1 MELQINNLFIM
12 RHIKILIFVAAHFP
26 TGSCMNRPNYHIYIE
41 KDEVTIEKEGG
52 VIFIAADPFLLGG
65 LVFHSNKPNEYIH
78 VEENGRKFDGQELY
92 LQHDWIEVR
101 KFCDKTGQH
110 YLKIIANRNDTGT
123 MRGCTITIASDA
135 GDVAAGIIIRQN

>member
-1 MELQINNLFIM
+1 M
-12 RHIKILIFVAAHFP
+12 RYIKILTFVTAIFLTCACP
-26 TGSCMNRPNYHIYIE
+26 KGPNYHIYLE
-41 KDEVTIEKEGG
+41 RDEVTIEKEGG
-52 VIFIAADPFLLGG
+52 IIFIAADPFQLGG

-78 VEENGRKFDGQELY
+78 IEENGRKFEGQELY

-110 YLKIIANRNDTGT
+110 YLKIIVNRNDTGT